1 MKRGS
6 PLQALASS
14 PTMVGAITT
23 LIVIVA
29 VFLAYNANN
38 GLPFV
43 PVYRVSVVVPNAS
56 RLVQNNEVRIGGN
69 RVGVIESVEAVR
81 LPLDDPED
89 QPGTATAGGTGG
101 VVAQVNLKLDK
112 AAAPLPENSIF
123 RIRYKSS
130 FGLKFL
136 EITRGDADEM
146 APEGFT
152 FIGTNDNDDPND
164 DDEQIL
170 SFDEV
175 AENEGSADGTFI
187 AQTEFDEIGNTFDQ
201 PTRNAIRQNLAG
213 YGDAFAA
220 RGTSLNQALEALNPL
235 FKNLLP
241 VARSL
246 NAKEANL
253 ENFFPSLARTAS
265 IVAPVADD
273 QAAVFGN
280 MATTFG
286 AIASDPEA
294 LKATISG
301 GPPALQTGID
311 TLPRQ
316 RPFLRDFT
324 ELASRL
330 RPGIRDLRIS
340 LPSLNSALR
349 VGTPVLSRT
358 VAANRRLRRVFV
370 ALETLVDQ
378 RTTKSSLVRL
388 EELFDNAKPLA
399 GYVVPAQTVCNYWN
413 YMWTLLPEHLTER
426 DSVGFTQRVSVIGT
440 PRGPLTVNLDA
451 DGPGVDPD
459 GSGPLPRVD
468 IGDEVRTTLA
478 PPGETVET
486 GLSSAGYS
494 GAQAN
499 GRLFDPAS
507 PAGEFEPHELPILH
521 GHAAGPTGQDGS
533 DCQPGQTG
541 YPLGKLQVPGQ
552 GDANPAVIVPD
563 IPGDRGVTDVY
574 FNRDGT
580 RELRDTRVEARQP

>member
-1 MKRGS
+1 MKHGS

-170 SFDEV
+170 SIDEV
-175 AENEGSADGTFI
+175 AKNEGSADGTFI

-388 EELFDNAKPLA
+388 EETFDEAKPLTKW
-399 GYVVPAQTVCNYWN
+399 VVPAQTVCNYWN
-413 YMWTLLPEHLTER
+413 YFWTLLPEHLTER
-426 DSVGFTQRVSVIGT
+426 DSVGYTQRVSVISS
-440 PRGPLTVNLDA
+440 PPGPLTVNLDTDLDLGA
-451 DGPGVDPD
+451 GTVPGPTVQT
-459 GSGPLPRVD
+459 S
-468 IGDEVRTTLA
+468 LA

-486 GLSSAGYS
+486 GISSGGYS
-494 GAQAN
+494 GAQAT
-499 GRLFDPAS
+499 GRLYDPES
-507 PAGEFEPHELPILH
+507 KTGEFEPHELPIFH
-521 GHAAGPTGQDGS
+521 GNPGAPTGQNGS
-533 DCQPGQTG
+533 DCQPGQSG
-541 YPLGKLQVPGQ
+541 YLLGKLQVKNQ
-552 GDANPAVIVPD
+552 SDANPSIIAPD
-563 IPGDRGVTDVY
+563 LPGNRGVTDVY
-574 FNRDGT
+574 FNRNGT